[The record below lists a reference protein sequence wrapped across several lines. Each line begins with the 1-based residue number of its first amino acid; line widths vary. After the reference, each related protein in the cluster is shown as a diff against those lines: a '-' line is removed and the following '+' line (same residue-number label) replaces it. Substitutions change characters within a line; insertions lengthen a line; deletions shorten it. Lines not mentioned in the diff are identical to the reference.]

1 MKTNKAQ
8 TMSPRPA
15 SRTPHMT
22 IQTAASGNGA
32 ATVAPSSLESTG
44 PATKRLP
51 VTRKPRRTLATKP
64 KNKLIPRPHRAARAK
79 RTSEILR
86 QILEENS
93 QDQITIQQIVS
104 GLGSTSF
111 GTSLMVFSIPE
122 LAPIPIPGLSAVVA
136 IPEIVISAQMIMGSD
151 EIRLPKSLLK
161 RSIPRKAFA
170 AAVKAILPFLEKA
183 EKAVK
188 PRWSWVTTRP
198 AKRFLG
204 AFILLLSAL
213 MAMPIPTTNTPP
225 AIAIFIIGL
234 GLVERDGKMLALGI
248 LIGLAA
254 IALVGGAFL
263 GLFALFGSA
272 AA

>member
-1 MKTNKAQ
+1 MNE
-8 TMSPRPA
+8 
-15 SRTPHMT
+15 RTAVFGDSEAT
-22 IQTAASGNGA
+22 I
-32 ATVAPSSLESTG
+32 APSSLDSTG
-44 PATKRLP
+44 PATKRSP
-51 VTRKPRRTLATKP
+51 ARRKPRRTIVAKAKTKAET
-64 KNKLIPRPHRAARAK
+64 KIVSRPRGAVRAQ

-86 QILEENS
+86 QILEDHP
-93 QDQITIQQIVS
+93 QDQITIQQIVC
-104 GLGSTSF
+104 GLGATSF

-136 IPEIVISAQMIMGSD
+136 IPEMVISAQMIMGSD

-188 PRWSWVTTRP
+188 PRWSGVTTRP

-213 MAMPIPTTNTPP
+213 MAMPIPMTNSPP
-225 AIAIFIIGL
+225 AIAVFVIGL
-234 GLVERDGKMLALGI
+234 GLVERDGKMIALGI

-263 GLFALFGSA
+263 GLFTLLGALA
-272 AA
+272 